1 VFQGAKDLPLPAV
14 QVLAY
19 TTYVQY
25 ERNVRPLFSIVG
37 DSDGLAN
44 AQVMSNRV
52 NVMRNAG
59 LDVDF
64 TIYPNLGHG
73 FALGNGTS
81 AEGWLPLAIR
91 FWEKYIG
98 S

>member
-1 VFQGAKDLPLPAV
+1 
-14 QVLAY
+14 
-19 TTYVQY
+19 
-25 ERNVRPLFSIVG
+25 
-37 DSDGLAN
+37 
-44 AQVMSNRV
+44 MSNRV

-81 AEGWLPLAIR
+81 AEGWLPLAIK

-98 S
+98 G